1 MRVLVLGG
9 GGREHAI
16 CWKLKRDHPELE
28 LFCAPGNGGIG
39 AIATLV
45 PVKLTETQQLLEFA
59 VKQKIDL
66 TIVGPE
72 LPLSLGIVDLFQAAG
87 LKAFGPTRL
96 AAEIETS
103 KAFAKD
109 FMARCGIP
117 TASYQVFTDAA
128 EAIKYI
134 EASPTPIVVKADGLA
149 AGKGVVVC
157 SSHQQAIAAV
167 KASLVGDTKV
177 VIEECLVGE
186 ELSLMAFVDG
196 ETVIPMP
203 AAQDHKRAFDQDQGP
218 NTGGMGAYAPIP
230 HISGSVLK
238 QALDTILVPT
248 AKALVKEGRSFTGV
262 LYAGLMLTE
271 QGLKVIEFNA
281 RFGDPE
287 TQVVL
292 PCLDSDLLSIILACV
307 EHRLASCTEVDWNHN
322 SALAVVL
329 ASGGYP
335 NEYEAGKPISGVAEA
350 SVSSSVQIFDAGT
363 AYDRGQLVTAG
374 GRVLAVVGLGSD
386 LTLAQQRAY
395 QAVSEIN
402 FQNMH
407 YRHDIGARAL
417 AKTVRNHIS
426 N

>member
-350 SVSSSVQIFDAGT
+350 SVSSSVQIFHAGT

>member
-1 MRVLVLGG
+1 
-9 GGREHAI
+9 
-16 CWKLKRDHPELE
+16 
-28 LFCAPGNGGIG
+28 
-39 AIATLV
+39 
-45 PVKLTETQQLLEFA
+45 
-59 VKQKIDL
+59 
-66 TIVGPE
+66 
-72 LPLSLGIVDLFQAAG
+72 
-87 LKAFGPTRL
+87 
-96 AAEIETS
+96 
-103 KAFAKD
+103 
-109 FMARCGIP
+109 
-117 TASYQVFTDAA
+117 
-128 EAIKYI
+128 
-134 EASPTPIVVKADGLA
+134 
-149 AGKGVVVC
+149 
-157 SSHQQAIAAV
+157 
-167 KASLVGDTKV
+167 
-177 VIEECLVGE
+177 
-186 ELSLMAFVDG
+186 MAFVDG

-350 SVSSSVQIFDAGT
+350 SVSSSVQIFHAGT

>member
-307 EHRLASCTEVDWNHN
+307 EHRLAYCTEVDWNHN

-350 SVSSSVQIFDAGT
+350 SVSSSVQIFHAGT